1 MRRRKGILLL
11 RILLLVIGLVLIGIP
26 FLWIVLTA
34 FKEPVA
40 ADASPPI
47 FISPLTLS
55 NFTALF
61 QDNYAQSLLNSLII
75 TALATGFTLIFGI
88 PAGYA
93 FARGKFRGR
102 GFFGAFLLFSRMV
115 PPVIYIIPLFLFFH
129 LLNLIGSFTGLTL
142 AYLTGLLPFTVWMSA
157 SYFQGVPV
165 ELEEA
170 ARVDGASRAS
180 HLRQD
185 CAAPGASGH
194 RLGRT
199 ADRHRSLG
207 GVLHSADPRGLHHV
221 SGHRRDRGLRRYRRV
236 KLGTHGRGR
245 PVPDRSGLP
254 GHARRAAIADRRSYF
269 WRPQGLAGRPD
280 RDRRKHRRLA
290 SEISNM
296 KTWCVRA
303 CLPA

>member
-1 MRRRKGILLL
+1 MRMRRRRKGILAL
-11 RILLLVIGLVLIGIP
+11 RILLLLIGLVLIGIP

-55 NFTALF
+55 NFRALF
-61 QDNYAQSLLNSLII
+61 QSNYAQSLLNSVII
-75 TALATGFTLIFGI
+75 TGLASGFTLIFGI

-170 ARVDGASRAS
+170 ARVDGCSRFRIFVKIALPLALPGIVS
-180 HLRQD
+180 VALLIGI
-185 CAAPGASGH
+185 AAWGEYFIPLILGGFSTYPATVGIVDFVGIDGSSWGPMAAGA
-194 RLGRT
+194 LCLIVPVFLAT
-199 ADRHRSLG
+199 LVAQRSLI
-207 GVLHSADPRGLHHV
+207 DGL
-221 SGHRRDRGLRRYRRV
+221 
-236 KLGTHGRGR
+236 T
-245 PVPDRSGLP
+245 
-254 GHARRAAIADRRSYF
+254 
-269 WRPQGLAGRPD
+269 AGAL
-280 RDRRKHRRLA
+280 KG
-290 SEISNM
+290 
-296 KTWCVRA
+296 
-303 CLPA
+303 

>member
-1 MRRRKGILLL
+1 MRRRRRKGILAL
-11 RILLLVIGLVLIGIP
+11 RILLLLIGLVLIGIP

-40 ADASPPI
+40 ADASPPM

-55 NFTALF
+55 NFRALF
-61 QDNYAQSLLNSLII
+61 QDNYAKSLLNSVII
-75 TALATGFTLIFGI
+75 TALASGSTLIFGI

-129 LLNLIGSFTGLTL
+129 LLNLIGTFTGLTL

-170 ARVDGASRAS
+170 ARVDGASR
-180 HLRQD
+180 LRIFVKIALPLALPGIVSVGLLIGI
-185 CAAPGASGH
+185 AAWGEYFIPLILGGFSTEPATVGIVDFVGIDGSSWGPMAAGA
-194 RLGRT
+194 LCLIVPVFLAT
-199 ADRHRSLG
+199 LVAQRSLI
-207 GVLHSADPRGLHHV
+207 DGLT
-221 SGHRRDRGLRRYRRV
+221 SGAV
-236 KLGTHGRGR
+236 KG
-245 PVPDRSGLP
+245 
-254 GHARRAAIADRRSYF
+254 
-269 WRPQGLAGRPD
+269 
-280 RDRRKHRRLA
+280 
-290 SEISNM
+290 
-296 KTWCVRA
+296 
-303 CLPA
+303 